1 MNIFHMT
8 AYGKTTPI
16 FFSII
21 LILAGLLISCESVR
35 YVDTETY
42 GIRKVIR
49 GQGEDTRISY
59 EKFDKETGRYYEAEK
74 KQNGNWEFTEHG
86 QKMKNINDRGLA
98 EEGS

>member
-1 MNIFHMT
+1 MA

-16 FFSII
+16 FFIII
-21 LILAGLLISCESVR
+21 LILAGFLNSCESVR

-49 GQGEDTRISY
+49 GEGEDTSISY
-59 EKFDKETGRYYEAEK
+59 EKFDKETARFYEAEK
-74 KQNGNWEFTEHG
+74 RQDGKWEFTEHG
-86 QKMKNINDRGLA
+86 KYLKNINERGL